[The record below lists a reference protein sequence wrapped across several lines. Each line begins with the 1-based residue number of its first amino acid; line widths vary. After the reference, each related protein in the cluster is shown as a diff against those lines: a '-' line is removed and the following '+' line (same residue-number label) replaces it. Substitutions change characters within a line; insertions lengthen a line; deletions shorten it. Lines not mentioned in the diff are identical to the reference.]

1 MWILRRADMA
11 RRHHFNPFWKEF
23 DEMIAEMEAHLG
35 DMIKGLDA
43 QGYLP
48 SPGFEQ
54 RMVPALKGEFSVD
67 VLEHEEEVIVVADLP
82 GVDKTDIAVYLID
95 PKTLEISSVRGRA
108 AEGEREGYYLKER
121 FSGSMR
127 RRVELPTEVTEEGTT
142 ATFKNG
148 ILELRLKKMM
158 VRPEKKIEIE

>member
-1 MWILRRADMA
+1 MSR
-11 RRHHFNPFWKEF
+11 RRHFHPFWKEF
-23 DEMIAEMEAHLG
+23 EDMITEMEAHMG
-35 DMIKGLDA
+35 DMIKSLED

-48 SPGFEQ
+48 PSGFEQ
-54 RMVPALKGEFSVD
+54 RVVPALRGEFSVD

-82 GVDKTDIAVYLID
+82 GVEKTDIAIYLID
-95 PKTLEISSVRGRA
+95 PKTLEISSVRGRV
-108 AEGEREGYYLKER
+108 AEGEREGYYVKER

-148 ILELRLKKMM
+148 ILELRLKKML